1 MEKSTKEAKKLGN
14 EIKNAGSKIS
24 KVGSSLTTKFTLPIA
39 AAGTASFKLASD
51 LNESVNKV
59 DVSFGK
65 NAKNIKNWSK
75 TTLTSYG
82 IAQGTALDMSATYGD
97 MATSMGLTT
106 KQAAKMSKTLVGRA
120 GDLSS
125 FKNISIDIANTALNG
140 IFSGET
146 ESLKKLG
153 VVMTD
158 TNLQAYAVSKG
169 LLKSTVSAAKM
180 KEMNLK
186 VTLAQ
191 QTLNEKTKKFGA
203 NSIETK
209 KAQISLNSALGNQA
223 KTAKG
228 SFSSLSQA
236 EKVQLRYKYVLDM
249 TKNSQGDFA
258 KTLGTSAA
266 NQKRA
271 LVEGMKQAGASIG
284 TKLLPQ
290 GLKLLKWINSLVGKF
305 SNLSDKQQNMIIKFA
320 GIAAAVGP
328 CVFILGKL
336 TTGVG
341 IIINVF
347 KMARMATMMFGAKG
361 LLMLIP
367 PAWIVVAVI
376 VAIAVAAFLII
387 KNWKKV
393 KAFFG
398 GLGKFLK
405 NTFKRAGGDV
415 NIFGKLFTK
424 AKTVISNAIKNL
436 KPAINNIIKYMKPI
450 VRFLKNVFVAGF
462 KVQFKIVSG
471 YVSGVVKGISG
482 YINGLLDVFDGITTF
497 IGGVFTGNWKKAW
510 LGVKK
515 IFGGI
520 AESLVAVIKTP
531 INAIIGIVNGA
542 VDGINSL
549 GFKIPDWVPLL
560 GGKKFSINIPKIPM
574 LATGTPNW
582 KGGLAV
588 TQERGGE
595 IMDLPRGTRVYPHD
609 KSVRMARKEG
619 AKGKGNVTV
628 IVKKLAEKIE
638 VRSNKDIDE
647 IVRKLADELEKR
659 ANNQGEVVPA

>member
-1 MEKSTKEAKKLGN
+1 MEKSAKQAKKLGDG
-14 EIKNAGSKIS
+14 IKETGKNIS
-24 KVGSSLTTKFTLPIA
+24 KVGSSLTSKFTLPIA
-39 AAGTASFKLASD
+39 AAGIASFKLASD

-59 DVSFGK
+59 DVAFGK
-65 NAKNIKNWSK
+65 NAKNIKSWSK
-75 TTLTSYG
+75 TTLDNYG
-82 IAQGTALDMSATYGD
+82 IAQGSALDMAATYGD
-97 MATSMGLTT
+97 MATGMRLST
-106 KQAAKMSKTLVGRA
+106 KQAAKMSKSLVGLA
-120 GDLSS
+120 GDTAS
-125 FKNISIDIANTALNG
+125 FKNISISQASTAMESV
-140 IFSGET
+140 FTGET

-153 VVMTD
+153 IVMTD
-158 TNLQAYAVSKG
+158 ANLQSFALSKG
-169 LLKSTVSAAKM
+169 MLKSTVSAGKM
-180 KEMNLK
+180 KQLSNA
-186 VTLAQ
+186 VSIAQ
-191 QTLNEKTKKFGA
+191 QNLNEKIKKNGT
-203 NSIETK
+203 NSLQAQ
-209 KAQISLNSALGNQA
+209 KAQAGLSRAMENQS
-223 KTAKG
+223 KYAKG
-228 SFSSLSQA
+228 SYKDLSQQ
-236 EKVQLRYKYVLDM
+236 EKVMIRYKYVTAM
-249 TKNSQGDFA
+249 SKNSIGDY
-258 KTLGTSAA
+258 KRTSEGAA
-266 NQKRA
+266 NQQRYFT
-271 LVEGMKQAGASIG
+271 EGLKQLGSTMGA
-284 TKLLPQ
+284 KLLPV
-290 GLKLLKWINSLVGKF
+290 GTRLIKWANNMIGRFSKLKDGQINT
-305 SNLSDKQQNMIIKFA
+305 IIKFA

-341 IIINVF
+341 LIINVF

-393 KAFFG
+393 KSFFG

-436 KPAINNIIKYMKPI
+436 KPAINNIIKIMKPI
-450 VRFLKNVFVAGF
+450 VRFIKNVFVAGF

-542 VDGINSL
+542 VDGINGL

-560 GGKKFSINIPKIPM
+560 GGKDFSINIPRIPM

-628 IVKKLAEKIE
+628 IVKKLADKIE

-647 IVRKLADELEKR
+647 IVRKLADEFEKR
-659 ANNQGEVVPA
+659 VNNQGEVVPA